1 MTINAPAHLIQTWNQ
16 LYFERLGFKPKGKP
30 SLDQLN
36 ALIRA
41 HQTNIPFENLDIQ
54 LGNPLDLSLPVL
66 RKKVL
71 LDGRG
76 GFCYELN
83 HLFASFLK
91 HLGYRLRLISAQ
103 VMDQQGRLGKEHDHL
118 AILVEMDDKAYLV
131 DVGFGKFAPEALLV
145 QEGISCVS
153 YDGHDAYQIQLNG
166 SFGVLSFRND
176 LRTEKKEFKT
186 CYTFTTSPK
195 VIEDFFSMFNYHQS
209 SENSPF
215 VQGLLLSIR
224 TGDGRVSIS
233 KNKLI
238 LSQGSE
244 KSIQTLA
251 TPIAIQKALLHHFG
265 LRITESA
272 AARLSSGKR

>member
-16 LYFERLGFKPKGKP
+16 LYFERLGFRPKGKP

-36 ALIRA
+36 ALIQA
-41 HQTNIPFENLDIQ
+41 HQTHIPFENLDIQ

-91 HLGYRLRLISAQ
+91 HLGYRVQLISAQ
-103 VMDQQGRLGKEHDHL
+103 VMDQNGRLGREHDHL
-118 AILVEMDDKAYLV
+118 ALLVHVNEQQHLV
-131 DVGFGKFAPEALLV
+131 DVGFGKFAAQALPIKD
-145 QEGISCVS
+145 GISCIH
-153 YDGHDAYQIQLNG
+153 YEDKEAYQIELNG
-166 SFGVLSFRND
+166 IFGVVSFQSENEGKRS
-176 LRTEKKEFKT
+176 KFKT
-186 CYTFTTSPK
+186 LYTFTTEAK
-195 VIEDFFSMFNYHQS
+195 VIEDFFSMFEYHQS

-215 VQGLLLSIR
+215 VKGLLTSIR
-224 TGDGRVSIS
+224 TETGRCSIS

-238 LSQGSE
+238 LTSGSS
-244 KSIQTLA
+244 KQIKTLRS
-251 TPIAIQKALLHHFG
+251 PEDYKHALQLHFG
-265 LRITESA
+265 ISITDDQA
-272 AARLSSGKR
+272 AHLSC